1 MNKQQR
7 PAVLAAVNERIAAI
21 TTELETCMDREVM
34 RALHQERETLRLA
47 RVSLAT
53 QDHMDT
59 ELEAEAVAMLRKYG
73 LLLPAAGKAFFR
85 KLAAYLSWFELERQ
99 LK

>member
-7 PAVLAAVNERIAAI
+7 AAVLGAVNERINQI
-21 TTELETCMDREVM
+21 GLDLEKGTERDVLRD
-34 RALHQERETLRLA
+34 LHLERETLRLA

-53 QDHMDT
+53 QEHMDA

-73 LLLPAAGKAFFR
+73 LVLPAAGKAFFK

>member
-7 PAVLAAVNERIAAI
+7 AAVLAAVNERITA
-21 TTELETCMDREVM
+21 TDLELATCQDREVM
-34 RALHQERETLRLA
+34 RALHTERETLRFA

-53 QDHMDT
+53 QEHMDM
-59 ELEAEAVAMLRKYG
+59 ELEAEAIAMLRKYG

-85 KLAAYLSWFELERQ
+85 KLAAYLSWFELERH

>member
-7 PAVLAAVNERIAAI
+7 PAVLAAVNERISAI
-21 TTELETCMDREVM
+21 ALGLETCQDRDEM

-53 QDHMDT
+53 QDHMDM
-59 ELEAEAVAMLRKYG
+59 ELEAEAIAMLRKYG

-85 KLAAYLSWFELERQ
+85 KLAAYLSWFELERH

>member
-7 PAVLAAVNERIAAI
+7 AAVLAAVNQRITDTDI
-21 TTELETCMDREVM
+21 ELATCQDKEVM
-34 RALHQERETLRLA
+34 RALHQERETLRFA

-53 QDHMDT
+53 QEHMDM
-59 ELEAEAVAMLRKYG
+59 ELEAEAIAMLRKYG

-85 KLAAYLSWFELERQ
+85 KLAAYLSWFELERH

>member
-7 PAVLAAVNERIAAI
+7 AAVLAAVNERITA
-21 TTELETCMDREVM
+21 TDLELATCQDREVM
-34 RALHQERETLRLA
+34 RALHAERETLRFA

-53 QDHMDT
+53 QEHMDM
-59 ELEAEAVAMLRKYG
+59 ELEAEAIAMLRKYG

-85 KLAAYLSWFELERQ
+85 KLAAYLSWFELERH

>member
-7 PAVLAAVNERIAAI
+7 PAVVAAVNERIAEI
-21 TTELETCMDREVM
+21 TTKLETCMDRDVM
-34 RALHQERETLRLA
+34 SALHQERETLRLA

-53 QDHMDT
+53 QDHMDA

-85 KLAAYLSWFELERQ
+85 KLAAYLSWFELERH

>member
-7 PAVLAAVNERIAAI
+7 AAVLAAVNERIAA
-21 TTELETCMDREVM
+21 TDRELVTCQDREVM
-34 RALHQERETLRLA
+34 RDLHTERETLRFA

-53 QDHMDT
+53 QEHMDM
-59 ELEAEAVAMLRKYG
+59 ELEAEAIAMLRKYG

-85 KLAAYLSWFELERQ
+85 KLAAYLSWFELERH

>member
-7 PAVLAAVNERIAAI
+7 TAVLAAVNERITAI
-21 TTELETCMDREVM
+21 DLDLVTNEHRDDL

-47 RVSLAT
+47 RVSLHT
-53 QDHMDT
+53 QEHMDA
-59 ELEAEAVAMLRKYG
+59 ELEAEAIAMFQKFR
-73 LLLPAAGKAFFR
+73 LLLPAAGKAFFK